1 MHPQASIVVPLF
13 LNAGSGGEEEQSQI
27 FAEFHENVRLRPEL
41 ALGLLGPGRQPHRAS
56 GDE

>member
-13 LNAGSGGEEEQSQI
+13 LNAVSGGEEEQSQI

-41 ALGLLGPGRQPHRAS
+41 ILGLLGQGR
-56 GDE
+56 